1 MPARPDRRH
10 HGGPGLI
17 DGRLEILTPE
27 GVRLALVPAGPGKRF
42 LAWAVDMFV
51 VLVAIF
57 LAAWTMHLAGSEA
70 AEGLFLVFLF
80 VVWWGYP
87 VLFEVFGKGATPGK
101 RWLRLATV
109 RDDGLPVGWR
119 ESLLRNLLLSADFLP
134 FLFGTGLVCMALDAK
149 FRRLGDIVAGTLVV
163 HRETAQE
170 RMPTELA
177 EPVDIPWT
185 LAPEEQR
192 ALVDLQERLPALS
205 EARADELGDLAE
217 PLTGARGEKSLGI
230 LRGMAS
236 GLLR

>member
-10 HGGPGLI
+10 HGDRRLI

-51 VLVAIF
+51 VLVALF
-57 LAAWTMHLAGSEA
+57 LAVWALYSTGSEA

-101 RWLRLATV
+101 RWLGLATV

-119 ESLLRNLLLSADFLP
+119 ESLLRNLMLTADFLP
-134 FLFGTGLVCMALDAK
+134 FLFGTGFVCMALDDK

-163 HRETAQE
+163 HRGTSRA
-170 RMPTELA
+170 PAPCELA
-177 EPVDIPWT
+177 EPVDIPWP

-192 ALVDLQERLPALS
+192 ALLDLQERLPRLS
-205 EARADELGDLAE
+205 RERADELGDLAE
-217 PLTGARGEKSLGI
+217 PLTGARGGESLDI

>member
-10 HGGPGLI
+10 HGDRRLI

-51 VLVAIF
+51 VLVALF
-57 LAAWTMHLAGSEA
+57 LAVWALYSTGSEA

-101 RWLRLATV
+101 RWLGLATV

-119 ESLLRNLLLSADFLP
+119 ESLLRNLMLTADFLP
-134 FLFGTGLVCMALDAK
+134 FLFGTGFVCMALDSR

-163 HRETAQE
+163 HLVPARE
-170 RMPTELA
+170 PKPCELA
-177 EPVDIPWT
+177 EPVEIPWP

-192 ALVDLQERLPALS
+192 ALLDLLERLPVLS
-205 EARADELGDLAE
+205 EGRAAELGDLAE
-217 PLTGARGEKSLGI
+217 PLTGSRGEESVRI

-236 GLLR
+236 GLVR